1 MRPRLS
7 DLCNKVVWTTH
18 HESAPGYC
26 FGVVDADDPVTS
38 TLTVDFAGEVH
49 VLHPGDKLTFGRG
62 ETNDLEIDS
71 NPQLHRNF
79 GLISW
84 RDGTWWLRNNG
95 ARLPLTILDDASRSS
110 ATLTSGRE
118 ISLSFDAATI
128 AFDAG
133 ATSYELDVVIRGSDD
148 VAPAV
153 PTIDDDAAMGMT
165 IDQSQVPLVGDQRLL
180 AVALAESAL
189 REPHKPISLPTNKAV
204 AHRFGWSMTTFNRKL
219 DRMCKKYARSGVSGL
234 VGGPGGLAS
243 DRRTRLVEHLVSS
256 GAITIADLDLLD
268 DAP

>member
-1 MRPRLS
+1 MSRATLW
-7 DLCNKVVWTTH
+7 LV
-18 HESAPGYC
+18 AP
-26 FGVVDADDPVTS
+26 ADDPPTS
-38 TLTVDFAGEVH
+38 TLTVDFAGELH
-49 VLHPGDKLTFGRG
+49 VLRPGDQLTFGRG
-62 ETNDLEIDS
+62 DGNDLEIDA
-71 NPQLHRNF
+71 NQQLHRSF
-79 GLISW
+79 GLIFS
-84 RDGTWWLRNNG
+84 RDGSWWLRNNG
-95 ARLPLTILDDASRSS
+95 SRLPLTVLDVASRSS

-118 ISLSFDAATI
+118 ISLSFDVAKI
-128 AFDAG
+128 AFEAG

-148 VAPAV
+148 VAPAAPAV
-153 PTIDDDAAMGMT
+153 ALDDDTAMGMT

-189 REPHKPISLPTNKAV
+189 REPHKPIALPTNKAV

-256 GAITIADLDLLD
+256 GAITMADLDLLEAA
-268 DAP
+268 DADVGS

>member
-1 MRPRLS
+1 MSRATLWH
-7 DLCNKVVWTTH
+7 V
-18 HESAPGYC
+18 AP
-26 FGVVDADDPVTS
+26 ADDPPTS
-38 TLTVDFAGEVH
+38 TLTVDFAGELH
-49 VLHPGDKLTFGRG
+49 VLQPGDQLTFGRG
-62 ETNDLEIDS
+62 DSNDLEIDA
-71 NPQLHRNF
+71 NQQLHRNF
-79 GLISW
+79 GLIFW

-95 ARLPLTILDDASRSS
+95 SRLPLTVLDGASRSS

-118 ISLSFDAATI
+118 ISLSFDAAKI
-128 AFDAG
+128 AFEAG
-133 ATSYELDVVIRGSDD
+133 ATSYELDVVIHGADN
-148 VAPAV
+148 APAT
-153 PTIDDDAAMGMT
+153 PGAAIDDDAAMGMT

-189 REPHKPISLPTNKAV
+189 REPHKPIALPTNKAV

-256 GAITIADLDLLD
+256 GAITIADLDLLTEAD
-268 DAP
+268 Q